1 MIAKLSNGLAAA
13 CPALSLAVVPHS
25 GSAQKPGAEGLP
37 PVDEAAVAY
46 LIDIT
51 SGQVLHAR
59 NADRRFVPASI
70 TKVMT
75 AYVAFEL
82 MQEGKLKRDQMV
94 QITPET
100 WRAWNGKGS
109 TMWLDT
115 ETSTRVEDLLTGIVT
130 VSANDASVVLAE
142 GVAGSVPEWT
152 AMMNAKAR
160 SLGMFGSHFATPNGW
175 PDDGRTFTTAR
186 DLAKLA
192 EAVTTRHPKRFR
204 HYFGRAEFPWNGITQ
219 INRDPLIGRVE
230 GADGLKTGYTNEAG
244 FGFLGTAKRGDQ
256 RLVMVLAG
264 MDRNSSRARLSR
276 EFMEWGF
283 AAFDRQSLLKKDQ
296 VVGRA
301 KVQNGAEQTVPVR
314 TDRTVRVNVPKGRTR
329 EVTMT
334 IRYNGPLRA
343 PISKGQRV
351 ATLEIVVP
359 GMDEARIPL
368 LADEDVEQAGV
379 FDRLWNGL
387 VGWVT

>member
-1 MIAKLSNGLAAA
+1 MIAKLSNCLGAA
-13 CPALSLAVVPHS
+13 CLTLALAVVPYS
-25 GSAQKPGAEGLP
+25 GSAQKPGAQEMP
-37 PVDEAAVAY
+37 PIDEAAIAY

-82 MQEGKLKRDQMV
+82 MQEGKLKPDQMV

-192 EAVTTRHPKRFR
+192 EAVTTRHPKSFR

-283 AAFDRQSLLKKDQ
+283 AAFDRQSLLKKAQ

-301 KVQNGAEQTVPVR
+301 KVQNGAEQTVAVR

-329 EVTMT
+329 DVTMT

-343 PISKGQRV
+343 PIAKGARV

-368 LADEDVEQAGV
+368 LADADVEQAGV